1 LDKRR
6 RGRNSIRKILEY
18 SAEGQQNIVVDDK
31 KTLGIPT
38 AGYKVRTAEFQGQ
51 DEGRILCR
59 MTVGRKAAEYLRRGL
74 QNNAQEDRKKY
85 RKEDCR
91 ILDKIL

>member
-1 LDKRR
+1 M
-6 RGRNSIRKILEY
+6 
-18 SAEGQQNIVVDDK
+18 VDDK
-31 KTLGIPT
+31 KTKGIPK

-59 MTVGRKAAEYLRRGL
+59 MTAGRTDAEYLRRRL

-85 RKEDCR
+85 RIGGLENIGQD
-91 ILDKIL
+91 ILNLWKGVAEYWTTG